1 MLFQKSY
8 WVNVTD
14 DVDVLPLIHDVK
26 LAIRESGVEQG
37 LLTIHIPDGSGA
49 VLLAPEGLEDDR
61 AFRRW
66 IKDWTVER
74 KGQGEPPSLAYIASA
89 LGPTI
94 TLPLDRREMVID
106 VRAGIFM
113 VDLTNKATRRQYY
126 VSIFSETPQQPQAG
140 ARPRGPVRR

>member
-8 WVNVTD
+8 WVNVTA

-37 LLTIHIPDGSGA
+37 LLTVHVPDGCGA
-49 VLLAPEGLEDDR
+49 MVLAPEGLEEDR

-74 KGQGEPPSLAYIASA
+74 KGQGEPASLAYIASV
-89 LGPTI
+89 LGPSLTV
-94 TLPLDRREMVID
+94 PLEGKEMTID
-106 VRAGIFM
+106 VRAGIYL
-113 VDLTNKATRRQYY
+113 VDLTDQETRRQYY
-126 VSIFSETPQQPQAG
+126 VSIMSESPPQQQG
-140 ARPRGPVRR
+140 AQPRGPVRR